1 MNLHLTGITTRVD
14 QATITRT
21 RHPMRVTFDRR
32 ANAAYIYLAPT
43 EEDSPGVVARTETVS
58 AAYIKGMVNLD
69 FDKHGRLFG
78 IEVLGATRLL
88 PQQLLAGA
96 ERL

>member
-1 MNLHLTGITTRVD
+1 
-14 QATITRT
+14 
-21 RHPMRVTFDRR
+21 MRVTFDRR
-32 ANAAYIYLAPT
+32 ANAAYICLASR
-43 EEDSPGVVARTETVS
+43 EEDGAGVVARTESVVPAHIRGT
-58 AAYIKGMVNLD
+58 VNLD

-88 PQQLLAGA
+88 PFNVIEEA

>member
-1 MNLHLTGITTRVD
+1 
-14 QATITRT
+14 
-21 RHPMRVTFDRR
+21 MRVPFDRR
-32 ANAAYIYLAPT
+32 ANAASMYLVPR
-43 EEDSPGVVARTETVS
+43 EEEGAGVVARTEFVAPAHMRGT
-58 AAYIKGMVNLD
+58 VNLD

-88 PQQLLAGA
+88 PTKVIEEA